1 MTWSVMAG
9 TVMPSRPQVAVI
21 RSGGDPERARP
32 DDPWREDPWPA
43 DGRGRHAGPGAL
55 GARRAKKRSTN
66 PGRDDLCLT
75 SLLR

>member
-1 MTWSVMAG
+1 MTWSVTAG

-21 RSGGDPERARP
+21 RSGSDPERARP
-32 DDPWREDPWPA
+32 DDPWREDSRPA
-43 DGRGRHAGPGAL
+43 GGRRRHAGPGPA
-55 GARRAKKRSTN
+55 GARRAVKRSTN